1 MAFLQSLAKEDLGV
15 FVAGQ
20 DFIGTQ
26 SMRERFSQNIT
37 LRSAFGFS
45 HPVIRSKSPADS
57 NAVSFSFILLK
68 SGVQRGLNSYEVLR
82 NMEDFEIQTKKGS
95 LYTTYPDSNWTDI
108 DVDSSMDAVTVSV
121 DCMVPGFI
129 P

>member
-26 SMRERFSQNIT
+26 SMRERLSQNIT
-37 LRSAFGFS
+37 YRTAFGFS
-45 HPVIRSKSPADS
+45 HPIIRSKSPADA
-57 NAVSFSFILLK
+57 NQVSFSFLLLK
-68 SGVQRGLNSYEVLR
+68 SGVQRGLNSYKVLQQ
-82 NMEDFEIQTKKGS
+82 MEDFEVQTKKGT
-95 LYTTYPDSNWTDI
+95 LYETYSDANWENIDI
-108 DVDSSMDAVTVSV
+108 DSGMDAVTVSV
-121 DCMVPGFI
+121 DCTIPGFV